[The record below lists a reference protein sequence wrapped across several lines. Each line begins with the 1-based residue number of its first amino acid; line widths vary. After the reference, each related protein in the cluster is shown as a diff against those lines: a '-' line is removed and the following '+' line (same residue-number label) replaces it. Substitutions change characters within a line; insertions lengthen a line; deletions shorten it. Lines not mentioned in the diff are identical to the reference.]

1 MFFQMKKKA
10 ENKQSWTFSLFA
22 LGYGSEV
29 TSSLNSSK
37 TTDRNIASQIRSL
50 LP

>member
-10 ENKQSWTFSLFA
+10 ENKQSWTYSLFA

-29 TSSLNSSK
+29 ISCLNSSK
-37 TTDRNIASQIRSL
+37 TTDCNLASQIRPL

>member
-10 ENKQSWTFSLFA
+10 ENKQSA

-29 TSSLNSSK
+29 TSSLNSAK
-37 TTDRNIASQIRSL
+37 QQTVTWQVK
-50 LP
+50 